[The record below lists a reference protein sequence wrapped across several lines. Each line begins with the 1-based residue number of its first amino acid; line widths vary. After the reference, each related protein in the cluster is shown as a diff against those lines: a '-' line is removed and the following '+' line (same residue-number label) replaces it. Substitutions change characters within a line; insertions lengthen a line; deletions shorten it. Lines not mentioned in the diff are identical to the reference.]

1 MQIAENYVVSMNY
14 TLKDEKGN
22 ILDTSE
28 GKEPL
33 DFLYGKGMIIP
44 GLEKALEGKEKGD
57 SLKVTVEPE
66 EGYGTYNEQAIGEVS
81 KDNFQE
87 GMEPTVGMQ
96 VQAQDPNGNVQIFTI
111 TEIKDETVMLDG
123 NHPLAGQT
131 LYFDVDIAD
140 VREATPEEI
149 EHGHVH

>member
-1 MQIAENYVVSMNY
+1 MQVAENYVVSMNY

-22 ILDTSE
+22 VLDTSE

-87 GMEPTVGMQ
+87 GMEPKVGMQ